1 MVKGKTRFLKER
13 LQLIAPFKDESVV
26 ILGGTGSLGKVL
38 VERLIQGKN
47 GSPKSVTVF
56 SRDED
61 KQHDLRLKYLGNP
74 AETDSAIYKSANEKL
89 RFIIGDVRNPLSLK
103 KALEG
108 SSVVIYAAAMK
119 QVPSCEYFPSEA
131 VYTNVLG
138 AENALNAAYEAGVKT
153 FVGVSTDKAVAPVN
167 VLGMT
172 KALQER
178 LVIQSNLRNGSP
190 RAVAVRYGNVLSS
203 RGSVIPLFKDQISKG
218 APLTITDSEM
228 TRFLLTLDDAVDMI
242 VDAIIYGD
250 RGDILVPS
258 APSAKMIDLAG
269 ILSEKENP
277 EIVFIGRRPGEKIHE
292 LLVSEEE
299 GLRTERLGE
308 KCFRI
313 KPALPELLTGL
324 NPDLLLNRELSSADF
339 LMSIDEL
346 RKFLTKRGVI

>member
-1 MVKGKTRFLKER
+1 MVKVKARFLKEG
-13 LQLIAPFKDESVV
+13 LQLMAPFKDESVV

-61 KQHDLRLKYLGNP
+61 KQHDLRLKYLGNS
-74 AETDSAIYKSANEKL
+74 AETDSAIYKSAKKKL

-138 AENALNAAYEAGVKT
+138 AENALNAAHEAGVKT

-178 LVIQSNLRNGSP
+178 LVIQSNLRKGSP

-242 VDAIIYGD
+242 VDAIVYGD

-258 APSAKMIDLAG
+258 APSAKMIDLAQ
-269 ILSEKENP
+269 ILSGKENP

-313 KPALPELLTGL
+313 KAALPELLTGL

-346 RKFLTKRGVI
+346 RKFLAIRGVI

>member
-1 MVKGKTRFLKER
+1 MAT
-13 LQLIAPFKDESVV
+13 PFKDESVV

-47 GSPKSVTVF
+47 GSPKSITVF
-56 SRDED
+56 SRDEA

-89 RFIIGDVRNPLSLK
+89 KFVIGDVRNPLSLK

-108 SSVVIYAAAMK
+108 SSIVVYAAAMK

-138 AENALNAAYEAGVKT
+138 AENALNAAFEAGVKT

-167 VLGMT
+167 VMGMT

-178 LVIQSNLRNGSP
+178 LVIQSNLRAGSP
-190 RAVAVRYGNVLSS
+190 RAVAVRFGNVLSS

-228 TRFLLTLDDAVDMI
+228 TRFLLTLDEAVDII
-242 VDAIIYGD
+242 VDAIVSGN
-250 RGDILVPS
+250 RGDIFVPS
-258 APSAKMIDLAG
+258 APSANMVDLAK
-269 ILSEKENP
+269 ILSGKENP
-277 EIVFIGRRPGEKIHE
+277 EMVFIGRRPGEKIHE
-292 LLVSEEE
+292 LLVSDEE
-299 GLRTERLGE
+299 GSRTERLGE
-308 KCFRI
+308 NSFRI
-313 KPALPELLTGL
+313 KPLLPELLTEL

-339 LMSIDEL
+339 LMSIEEL
-346 RKFLTKRGVI
+346 RKFLSIRGVI